1 MISMTNRRLFLQQA
15 ALIGAGVL
23 ANPIDLFSKPN
34 KKIGL
39 QLYTLRDHISKDVK
53 GVIAKVADIGFR
65 EVETYGYSKK
75 GGFWGLNIKE
85 FKSLLKSHG
94 LKSPSGHYNF
104 EPYLGN
110 NNLDS
115 LKENIEAAQGTGQ
128 KYLTVPYLSEPL
140 RKDPDSYKV
149 LASKLN
155 QAAVLAKNAGLQLVY
170 HNHDFEFKD
179 LNGTTGFDI
188 LLRETSP
195 SDLKFELDIYW
206 TVKAGKDP
214 VALFEQSPGRYVMW
228 HVKDMDKNDR
238 SYTEVGSGSIDYSQ
252 IFAKARL
259 SGMKHYFVEQDVI
272 KIDPFQSITRSFQHV
287 KNNIL

>member
-1 MISMTNRRLFLQQA
+1 MSNRRIFLQQA

-23 ANPIDLFSKPN
+23 ANPVDLFSKPN
-34 KKIGL
+34 QKVGL
-39 QLYTLRDHISKDVK
+39 QLYTLRDQISKDVH

-65 EVETYGYSKK
+65 EVETYGYSLK

-104 EPYLGN
+104 DPYLGN

-115 LKENIEAAQGTGQ
+115 LKENIEAAQGIGQ

-140 RKDPDSYKV
+140 RKNLDSYKV
-149 LASKLN
+149 LAAKLN
-155 QAAVLAKNAGLQLVY
+155 QAAILARKAGLQLVY

-179 LNGTTGFDI
+179 FNGTTGYDI
-188 LLRETSP
+188 LLRETDP

-214 VALFEQSPGRYVMW
+214 IALFEQSPGRYVMW
-228 HVKDMDKNDR
+228 HVKDMDKTDK
-238 SYTEVGSGSIDYSQ
+238 SYTEVGSGTIDYKQ
-252 IFAKARL
+252 IFAKAKL
-259 SGMKHYFVEQDVI
+259 SGMKHFFVEQDVI
-272 KIDPFQSITRSFQHV
+272 KIDHFQSITRSFQHV
-287 KNNIL
+287 KGNIL